1 MKHIFISAT
10 QGFLVKNNPFIV
22 TINIIALNQWP
33 NKVVGSSEN
42 FG

>member
-1 MKHIFISAT
+1 MKHIVISAT
-10 QGFLVKNNPFIV
+10 QGFLIKNDSFIV
-22 TINIIALNQWP
+22 TINIVLNQWP